1 MVVLFEVS
9 LSPQV
14 KQSVI
19 ISNKLIYTNCFPS
32 NYEYPFIGVNIFVVR
47 TARRIISGWSV
58 GKIIIINLSFRVSIS
73 KNKHIDQQGKET

>member
-47 TARRIISGWSV
+47 TAGRIISGWSV
-58 GKIIIINLSFRVSIS
+58 SKIITINLSFRVSIS